1 MIDILSKE
9 QCTGCSVCVDVC
21 PVRAI
26 SIHSDSEGFGYPKID
41 IGTCIRCN
49 LCEKTCPVIHAEQ
62 LKKNDYIDP
71 ICYVGYSKNPE
82 IRFESTSGGA
92 FSTLALQMYREG
104 GYVGGAVYDSKYF
117 VRHYISGDKKE
128 LPRLR
133 SSKYAQSDTVGFY
146 NEVIQLLDAGSKVL
160 VCGTPCQ
167 MAGLRSFLRKDY
179 ENLIIVDFICLGVAS
194 PKVQR
199 LYLDYLEQE
208 HQSSIIELKYKAKDI
223 GWHNLSKRI
232 RFANGKTV
240 YGKKGVD
247 HLSRTFHN
255 HLSAR
260 PCCFNCKFRGFPR
273 VADITLGD
281 FWGVDKLKPHLDNN
295 CGTSVILLNSKKG
308 EFFFRNVASRMV
320 LESTHINDVILG
332 NQALLKSLSVPGK
345 RAEFMASLDKEPFDE
360 LVDRLIPVTSKKGFK
375 QWCYQSFKN
384 IHHVVRATSLCP
396 KPLFQFLK
404 YNFFSSNI
412 KTSWGKGALIFPH
425 RYCVIQIHKKAKIE
439 LDGYVIL
446 GEKTISGSKLET
458 RFYMCENSYLYVKNR
473 FRIMYGGNIEI
484 FKNAHLIVDW
494 CGGNVNNTI
503 ICGDKIELGY
513 QVALGRDIVIR
524 DNNGGHNIALEGYK
538 NSHPVKIGAHVWL
551 CSGCQVMPGS
561 HIQDG
566 AIIGANSVVSGKVKA
581 HTLVTGN
588 PVRVVD
594 NDVFWNL

>member
-41 IGTCIRCN
+41 MGTCIRCN
-49 LCEKTCPVIHAEQ
+49 LCEKKCPVIYAEK
-62 LKKNDYIDP
+62 LKKKDYVDP
-71 ICYVGYSKNPE
+71 ICYAGYSKNPE

-133 SSKYAQSDTVGFY
+133 SSKYSQSDTVGFY
-146 NEVIQLLDAGSKVL
+146 NEVVHLLDAGSKVL

-179 ENLIIVDFICLGVAS
+179 ENLIIVDFICLSVAS

-295 CGTSVILLNSKKG
+295 CGTSAILLNSKKG
-308 EFFFRNVASRMV
+308 
-320 LESTHINDVILG
+320 
-332 NQALLKSLSVPGK
+332 
-345 RAEFMASLDKEPFDE
+345 
-360 LVDRLIPVTSKKGFK
+360 
-375 QWCYQSFKN
+375 
-384 IHHVVRATSLCP
+384 
-396 KPLFQFLK
+396 
-404 YNFFSSNI
+404 
-412 KTSWGKGALIFPH
+412 
-425 RYCVIQIHKKAKIE
+425 
-439 LDGYVIL
+439 
-446 GEKTISGSKLET
+446 
-458 RFYMCENSYLYVKNR
+458 
-473 FRIMYGGNIEI
+473 
-484 FKNAHLIVDW
+484 
-494 CGGNVNNTI
+494 
-503 ICGDKIELGY
+503 
-513 QVALGRDIVIR
+513 
-524 DNNGGHNIALEGYK
+524 
-538 NSHPVKIGAHVWL
+538 
-551 CSGCQVMPGS
+551 
-561 HIQDG
+561 
-566 AIIGANSVVSGKVKA
+566 
-581 HTLVTGN
+581 
-588 PVRVVD
+588 
-594 NDVFWNL
+594 